1 MRMTPKSV
9 IRTAVFPV
17 AGRGTRFLPATKA
30 SPKEML
36 PVVDK
41 PLIQYAVEEAL
52 AAGATRLVFVTG
64 ASKRAIEDHFDSD
77 QELEQLLE
85 RQGKSDVLNQLRSV
99 LPSYASCIYIRQPA
113 PLGLGHAVLC
123 AQPAVG
129 AEPFFVHL
137 ADDLI
142 KSNVA
147 CLAQMAEVYAAK
159 RASILGVQV
168 VPKADTDKYGI
179 VAVEADKSNTS
190 RVRSII
196 EKPKPAVAPSNLA
209 VVGRYVLAPAIF
221 EHLERLGQ
229 GAGGEI
235 QLTDGI
241 AALMREEA
249 VYAYRF
255 SGKRYDCGSKLGYL
269 QATVEY
275 ALSHP
280 ALGKDFRKYVKG
292 LDVDASE
299 FREEAAQA
307 MQKAA
312 SVAGERS
319 GAGRR
324 PRGNGNGPARMT
336 NGSGARSHSAG
347 PGGRRRAGRPA
358 QP

>member
-1 MRMTPKSV
+1 MRTVPKSV

-52 AAGATRLVFVTG
+52 AAGATRLVFITG
-64 ASKRAIEDHFDSD
+64 AAKRAIEDHFDSD
-77 QELEQLLE
+77 QELEHMLE
-85 RQGKSDVLNQLRSV
+85 AQGKSDLLNQLRSV

-142 KSNVA
+142 RSDVA
-147 CLAQMAEVYAAK
+147 CLQQMAEVYEAK
-159 RASILGVQV
+159 RASVLGVQL
-168 VPKADTDKYGI
+168 VPHQDTEKYGI
-179 VAVEADKSNTS
+179 VAVEADKSPTS
-190 RVRSII
+190 RVRNII
-196 EKPKPAVAPSNLA
+196 EKPKPSAAPSNLA

-221 EHLERLGQ
+221 EHLEKIGQ

-249 VYAYRF
+249 VYAHRF
-255 SGKRYDCGSKLGYL
+255 TGKRYDCGSKLGYL

-275 ALSHP
+275 ALAHP
-280 ALGKDFRKYVKG
+280 ALGKEFRKYLQHLN
-292 LDVDASE
+292 LDTVASKDE
-299 FREEAAQA
+299 KEI
-307 MQKAA
+307 K
-312 SVAGERS
+312 ER
-319 GAGRR
+319 AH
-324 PRGNGNGPARMT
+324 PA
-336 NGSGARSHSAG
+336 GSGVRNKSNGTHNGTGSGSGKRASGRTSRRSTAAT
-347 PGGRRRAGRPA
+347 R
-358 QP
+358 